1 MKKQALWLV
10 ILTLVLSTFIAGC
23 SSKNTDSSSSKS
35 KEITF
40 WFMGD
45 GDKQIKP
52 IVDNFTKETGIK
64 VKIQSIPWGSAHDK
78 LLTAV
83 ASKSGPDVVQMGTTY
98 MSEFVDA
105 GVLMDL
111 TDDVKKN
118 ETIKP
123 ENFFSGSVNTTK
135 FDDKFYAV
143 PWYTETRALY
153 YRTDLLNQVGYD
165 HAPKTWDELYDA
177 SLKLSKRGEGKYGFN
192 VDGGEPTFGFMFAR
206 QNGSKLF
213 DDKGNP
219 QFNKKPYVDS
229 LKYLEKFIKT
239 GAAPDHDLKLDISVG
254 FGGEGIVPM
263 FISGPWMINAI
274 KDNAPDIEGK
284 WATAEL
290 PKGPENNISNTGGS
304 NLAIFNTSKNKDNA
318 LKLIEFLAKPENQLA
333 FFKSSSSLPTSQKAW
348 EDTTFTS
355 DPFISTFG
363 KQLKSSEPMPLM
375 KEWDQITQAYLK
387 EWEQIYSAGKDVQKS
402 MDDLNAQ
409 TKSILGK

>member
-10 ILTLVLSTFIAGC
+10 ILTFVLSSFIAGC
-23 SSKNTDSSSSKS
+23 SSKNTTSSNSKS
-35 KEITF
+35 KEVTF

-45 GDKQIKP
+45 GDQQIKP

-64 VKIQSIPWGSAHDK
+64 VKIQSIPWGSSHDK

-105 GVLMDL
+105 GILMDL

-165 HAPKTWDELYDA
+165 HAPQTWDELYDA

-206 QNGSKLF
+206 QNGAKLF

-219 QFNKKPYVDS
+219 QFNEKPFVDS

-274 KDNAPDIEGK
+274 KENAPDIEGK

-304 NLAIFNTSKNKDNA
+304 NLAIFNTSKNKENA

-348 EDTTFTS
+348 EDSIFTS

-387 EWEQIYSAGKDVQKS
+387 EWEQVYSAGKDVQKS